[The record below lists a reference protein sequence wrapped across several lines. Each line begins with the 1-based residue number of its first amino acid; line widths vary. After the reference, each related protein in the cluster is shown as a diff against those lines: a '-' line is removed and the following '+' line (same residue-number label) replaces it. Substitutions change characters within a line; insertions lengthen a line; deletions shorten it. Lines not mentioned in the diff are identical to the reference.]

1 VKDRHRL
8 RACRQLGFPS
18 EPQSNRKTK
27 KVQNPI
33 RCRTFNLRS
42 FNSSVPAESVL
53 CYFSLQ
59 TAKAEKQEDAAK
71 PAELR

>member
-1 VKDRHRL
+1 M
-8 RACRQLGFPS
+8 
-18 EPQSNRKTK
+18 

-59 TAKAEKQEDAAK
+59 TAKAAKQEDAAK
-71 PAELR
+71 TAKFR